1 MISEDDVYKIGYIS
15 KSHGLHGEVNFHF
28 TDDVF
33 DTTDCPYLLIKIDG
47 IIVPFYMESYRF
59 RSENVAIVKFVD
71 FDSVEKSQRFIGCDV
86 LFERSMAADSPASDE
101 LSLDFFI
108 GYKVVTK
115 NDGEIGEIV
124 DIDTNT
130 ENYLFIVEGKEGK
143 EYYIPAQD
151 TFIESID
158 HGLKELKMSLPDGLL
173 DL

>member
-1 MISEDDVYKIGYIS
+1 MILEDDVYKIGYIS
-15 KSHGLHGEVNFHF
+15 KPHGLHGEVNFHF

-47 IIVPFYMESYRF
+47 IIVPFFMDSYRF
-59 RSENVAIVKFVD
+59 RSENVAIVKFLD
-71 FDSVEKSQRFIGCDV
+71 FDSLEKSQRFVGCDV
-86 LFERSMAADSPASDE
+86 LFERKLATFSSESDE

-108 GYKVVTK
+108 GYKIVT
-115 NDGEIGEIV
+115 NGDGEIGTIV

-158 HGLKELKMSLPDGLL
+158 HVAKTLEMSLPDGLL